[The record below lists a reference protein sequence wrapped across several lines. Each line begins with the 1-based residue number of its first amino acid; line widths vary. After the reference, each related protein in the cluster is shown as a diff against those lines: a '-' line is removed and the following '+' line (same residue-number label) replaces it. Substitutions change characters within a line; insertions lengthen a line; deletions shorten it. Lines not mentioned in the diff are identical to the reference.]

1 MTSETLTEKTSA
13 VNVEQAVPFFG
24 VTNMEASLRFY
35 VDGLGFK
42 MTNKW
47 VVDGKIRWCWL
58 QCDGAALMLQEFFEN
73 QVPSGKLGAGVS
85 VCFQC
90 KDALAIY
97 REVKARGIEAKRP
110 FVGNRLWV
118 TGVIDP
124 NGYRVYFESPTSAP
138 EESEYS
144 DS

>member
-1 MTSETLTEKTSA
+1 MTSEILTEETAA

-24 VTNMEASLRFY
+24 VTDMGMSLGFY

-42 MTNKW
+42 RTNQW

-58 QCDGAALMLQEFFEN
+58 QCGGAALMLQEFLKDR
-73 QVPSGKLGAGVS
+73 VPSGKLGEGMS

-97 REVKARGIEAKRP
+97 REVKERGIEAKRP
-110 FVGNRLWV
+110 FVGNGLWV

-124 NGYRVYFESPTSAP
+124 DGYRVYFESPTNAP